1 MKRLAVTIST
11 TALGA
16 AALSLAA
23 AGFGFS
29 SSQAADIPKPV
40 YKAAPAP
47 VHQTYWT
54 GCYVG
59 GNIGYGWAPTSWNL
73 PGGAE
78 LASHKP
84 DGVIGGGQIG
94 CDYEMNRLVVG
105 VQGMFNAS
113 AMKADSNN
121 LINPV
126 LLDSA
131 RMPWMASL
139 TGRIGITGS
148 PIVYYAKG
156 GAAWVRSEYQE
167 CCVAVAPPP
176 IIVIPDGI
184 SKSTRMGWTVGGGVE
199 YIFVQN
205 WSVFVEYNYIR
216 LNDSVDFTGIN
227 GWGNF
232 AYDINQDLH
241 SVLLGINYRF

>member
-1 MKRLAVTIST
+1 MKRLAVTIGA
-11 TALGA
+11 TALIIA
-16 AALSLAA
+16 S
-23 AGFGFS
+23 GFGLS
-29 SSQAADIPKPV
+29 RAQAADLPKPV
-40 YKAAPAP
+40 YKAPPAP

-54 GCYVG
+54 GCYIG
-59 GNIGYGWAPTSWNL
+59 GNIGYGWAPTTWNL
-73 PGGAE
+73 PGGVE
-78 LASHKP
+78 LASHKA

-113 AMKADSNN
+113 AVKADSNN
-121 LINPV
+121 LVAPA
-126 LLDSA
+126 LLDST
-131 RMPWMASL
+131 RTPWMASL

-156 GAAWVRSEYQE
+156 GAVWVRSNYQE
-167 CCVAVAPPP
+167 CCLALVTPPP
-176 IIVIPDGI
+176 IILGPPLPADGV
-184 SKSTRMGWTVGGGVE
+184 SKSTRVGWTVGGGVE
-199 YIFVQN
+199 YIFIPN
-205 WSVFVEYNYIR
+205 WSVFVEYNYAR
-216 LNDSVDFTGIN
+216 LSGSVDFTGIN